1 MDHLNKNVVTKTKS
15 EDKIYNTNFASAFYF
30 LAFMFLVVYTLS
42 TLNNILTPLAIAI
55 LIWFLI
61 NALANQIKRLPY
73 FDSNIGNMIAIPLSL
88 VVIVYLMF
96 EIGSFI
102 ASNMVELSGTIS
114 QLDSKFTSIIE
125 KLSSMAGFDVSQKFE
140 KLFEQFSLA
149 SLINKVISAFSSIV
163 SNIMQILL
171 YVLFL
176 LIDQRFFNAKINA
189 LFKNY
194 DTRAKAK
201 EVLESV
207 SKTIRMYLSI
217 TTIISLFTGIL
228 TYFICE
234 FFSLQGAVLWG
245 FLAFIL
251 NFIPTIG
258 SIIAV
263 VIPTLFSLVQFN
275 ELSPVLFLLASLAVV
290 QFTVGNII
298 YPRLMGNKLNI
309 SQFVVI
315 LSLVLWGAM
324 WGTVGMF
331 LSVPLMMILLIILS
345 QFENTK
351 GLAILI
357 SGDGKIFDPKSKD
370 KKEK

>member
-1 MDHLNKNVVTKTKS
+1 MDHLKQNIVTN
-15 EDKIYNTNFASAFYF
+15 DNPQPRLYNTNFASAFYF
-30 LAFMFLVVYTLS
+30 LAFMFIMVYSLS
-42 TLNNILTPLAIAI
+42 TLNNILTPIAIAI

-61 NALANQIKRLPY
+61 NALANQIKKLPY
-73 FDSNIGNMIAIPLSL
+73 LNSNIGDLIAIPLSL
-88 VVIVYLMF
+88 IVIVVSMLQ
-96 EIGSFI
+96 IGSFI
-102 ASNMVELSGTIS
+102 ASSMVELSSTIA
-114 QLDSKFTSIIE
+114 QLDDKFNVLIE
-125 KLSSMAGFDVSQKFE
+125 QLSNKTGFDIAIRLE
-140 KLFEQFSLA
+140 KLFEQFSIA

-194 DTRAKAK
+194 DTRSKAK
-201 EVLESV
+201 EVLS
-207 SKTIRMYLSI
+207 SISHTIRMYLSI
-217 TTIISLFTGIL
+217 TTIISMFTGFL
-228 TYFICE
+228 TYIICE
-234 FFSLQGAVLWG
+234 MFGLQGAILWG
-245 FLAFIL
+245 FIAFIL

-263 VIPTLFSLVQFN
+263 LVPVAFALVQFTD
-275 ELSPVLFLLASLAVV
+275 LTQVMFLLACLALI
-290 QFTVGNII
+290 QFVIGNIL

-315 LSLVLWGAM
+315 LSLVIWGAM
-324 WGTVGMF
+324 WGTIGMF

-357 SGDGKIFDPKSKD
+357 SGDGRIFTPSSKKVD
-370 KKEK
+370 